1 MSPIVRE
8 YYRVPR
14 GQRET
19 FIRPPPA
26 DLAALVD
33 RNRRL
38 IGSWTFDVAGRPLGE
53 FRAAA
58 RKEILGLAA
67 RYAARWNFA
76 VDREWSEPAP
86 VIATG
91 HQPPPFHPGI
101 WFKNFLAG
109 SLAGAVALRPTQGD
123 PEHGRGVGGVALNL
137 TVDSDEARAGVF
149 RFPRIAP
156 GGEVV
161 RSEVNFSSGIG
172 GAAFEEQPPGAI
184 RREAAGE
191 VLSILPQGA
200 VQSFRRCW
208 DRVVEA
214 ARDASSLAEAWTV
227 ARRRLE
233 EELGLRNLE
242 LPVSAMADSEA
253 FRLFV
258 AEMIQRREEL
268 FAAHNG
274 ALAEYRRVY
283 RERSAAQPVPDLGRD
298 GPRVELP
305 FWVWR
310 AGQSRRR
317 LWVETA
323 GEGAVV
329 LLADRERIGEID
341 LRARRGPVRRSLS
354 GEGGSGGVSS
364 AAKQVAELRQA
375 GWKIRPRALT
385 LTLFV
390 RLAVGET
397 FIHGLGGALYE
408 KITDGI
414 FERFFRVRP
423 PEVVLASST
432 VHLPVESLWV
442 ERPLEAFPAT
452 PRDLE
457 SAQRAVRQWR
467 HNPDRM
473 LSDAP
478 RMRAEVR
485 ALIAEK
491 RCLVEGM
498 RALDRKDR
506 PAAYRRIHA
515 INETLARFEPDG
527 PEAARKELARV
538 ERELKANAILR
549 GREYPFCFYPPED
562 LAAFYRERTA
572 R

>member
-1 MSPIVRE
+1 MSPIRRE

-14 GQRET
+14 GHRET

-26 DLAALVD
+26 DLAALVE

-38 IGSWTFDVAGRPLGE
+38 IGSWTFEVAGQPLGE

-58 RKEILGLAA
+58 RREILGLAR

-109 SLAGAVALRPTQGD
+109 SLAKA
-123 PEHGRGVGGVALNL
+123 VGGVALNL
-137 TVDSDEARAGVF
+137 TVYSDEARGRRGDFPKITAGGEAVRAEVEF
-149 RFPRIAP
+149 AP
-156 GGEVV
+156 GA
-161 RSEVNFSSGIG
+161 G
-172 GAAFEEQPPGAI
+172 GAALEEQPADALRTEAI
-184 RREAAGE
+184 QE
-191 VLSILPQGA
+191 VAEILPP
-200 VQSFRRCW
+200 VSLPSFRRCW
-208 DRVVEA
+208 GRVAEA
-214 ARDASSLAEAWTV
+214 APHSSSLAEAWTV

-242 LPVSAMADSEA
+242 LPVSAVADSEA

-283 RERSAAQPVPDLGRD
+283 RERSAAQPVPDLARD

-310 AGQSRRR
+310 AGRPRRR
-317 LWVETA
+317 LWVETRPDGDLALRADRDLA
-323 GEGAVV
+323 GLVHADDVADAGAVAAR
-329 LLADRERIGEID
+329 LAHF
-341 LRARRGPVRRSLS
+341 RR
-354 GEGGSGGVSS
+354 
-364 AAKQVAELRQA
+364 A
-375 GWKIRPRALT
+375 GWKVRPRALT

-408 KITDGI
+408 KITDGV
-414 FERFFRVRP
+414 FERLFGVRP
-423 PEVVLASST
+423 PEVVLASCT
-432 VHLPVESLWV
+432 VWL
-442 ERPLEAFPAT
+442 PLEAFPAT
-452 PRDLE
+452 LRDLE
-457 SAQRAVRQWR
+457 SARRAVRQWR
-467 HNPDRM
+467 HNPDRV
-473 LSDAP
+473 LSPQSRGRPA
-478 RMRAEVR
+478 VG
-485 ALIAEK
+485 ALVAEK
-491 RCLVEGM
+491 RRLVEGM
-498 RALDRKDR
+498 RTLVRGDRG
-506 PAAYRRIHA
+506 AAFRRIHA
-515 INETLARFEPDG
+515 INEALAGFESAG
-527 PEAARKELARV
+527 TEAARKELARV

-562 LAAFYRERTA
+562 LAAFYRKSAECVMRSA
-572 R
+572 E

>member
-1 MSPIVRE
+1 MSPIERE

-38 IGSWTFDVAGRPLGE
+38 IGSWTFDVAGQPLGE

-67 RYAARWNFA
+67 QYAARWNFA

-109 SLAGAVALRPTQGD
+109 SFAGA
-123 PEHGRGVGGVALNL
+123 VGGVALNL

-161 RSEVNFSSGIG
+161 RAEVEFAPGAG
-172 GAAFEEQPPGAI
+172 GAAFEEQPADTLRTEAI
-184 RREAAGE
+184 QEVAA
-191 VLSILPQGA
+191 ILPQGA
-200 VQSFRRCW
+200 VPSFRRCW

-268 FAAHNG
+268 FAAHND

-283 RERSAAQPVPDLGRD
+283 RERSAAQPVPDLARD

-341 LRARRGPVRRSLS
+341 LRARRG
-354 GEGGSGGVSS
+354 SGGVSS
-364 AAKQVAELRQA
+364 ATNQVAELRQA

-397 FIHGLGGALYE
+397 FFHGLGGALYE

-423 PEVVLASST
+423 PEVVLASCT
-432 VHLPVESLWV
+432 VHL
-442 ERPLEAFPAT
+442 PLEAFPAT

-457 SAQRAVRQWR
+457 SAQRAVRHWR
-467 HNPDRM
+467 HNPDRV
-473 LSDAP
+473 LSQQARQQPAVETLMD
-478 RMRAEVR
+478 
-485 ALIAEK
+485 EK
-491 RCLVEGM
+491 RRLVEGM

-538 ERELKANAILR
+538 EREWHANAILR

>member
-1 MSPIVRE
+1 MSPIERE

-38 IGSWTFDVAGRPLGE
+38 ISSWTFEVAGQPLGE

-58 RKEILGLAA
+58 RKEILDLA
-67 RYAARWNFA
+67 RQYAARWNFA
-76 VDREWSEPAP
+76 VDRAWPEPAP

-109 SLAGAVALRPTQGD
+109 SLAGT
-123 PEHGRGVGGVALNL
+123 VGGVALNL
-137 TVDSDEARAGVF
+137 TADSDEARAGVF
-149 RFPRIAP
+149 RFPKITA

-161 RSEVNFSSGIG
+161 RSEVEFSSGVVG
-172 GAAFEEQPPGAI
+172 AFEEQPPGAI

-191 VLSILPQGA
+191 VLPILPP
-200 VQSFRRCW
+200 VSLPSFRRCW
-208 DRVVEA
+208 DRVAEA

-268 FAAHNG
+268 FAAHND
-274 ALAEYRRVY
+274 ALAEYRCVY
-283 RERSAAQPVPDLGRD
+283 RERSAAQPVPDLARD
-298 GPRVELP
+298 GASLELP
-305 FWVWR
+305 FWIWR
-310 AGQSRRR
+310 AGGPRQR
-317 LWVETA
+317 LWSETRALQA
-323 GEGAVV
+323 GRLTGVS
-329 LLADRERIGEID
+329 LCADRERIGEID
-341 LRARRGPVRRSLS
+341 LRARRG
-354 GEGGSGGVSS
+354 SGGLSS
-364 AAKQVAELRQA
+364 AANQVAELRRA

-414 FERFFRVRP
+414 FERLFGVRP

-432 VHLPVESLWV
+432 VHLP
-442 ERPLEAFPAT
+442 LEAFPAT

-457 SAQRAVRQWR
+457 SARRAVRQWR
-467 HNPDRM
+467 HNPDRTI
-473 LSDAP
+473 SP
-478 RMRAEVR
+478 EVGRRPEVR
-485 ALIAEK
+485 NLVAEK
-491 RCLVEGM
+491 RRLVEGM
-498 RALDRKDR
+498 RALVRKGR
-506 PAAYRRIHA
+506 GAAFRRIHA
-515 INETLARFEPDG
+515 INEALARFEPGG
-527 PEAARKELARV
+527 PEAARGELARV

-562 LAAFYRERTA
+562 LAAFYQKSAECGMRSAE
-572 R
+572 

>member
-1 MSPIVRE
+1 MSPIHRE

-19 FIRPPPA
+19 FVRPPPA
-26 DLAALVD
+26 ALAALVD

-38 IGSWTFDVAGRPLGE
+38 IGSWTFDVAGQPLGE

-58 RKEILGLAA
+58 RKEILGLA
-67 RYAARWNFA
+67 RQYAARWNFA

-109 SLAGAVALRPTQGD
+109 SLAGAV
-123 PEHGRGVGGVALNL
+123 GGVALNL

-149 RFPRIAP
+149 RFPRVAP

-161 RSEVNFSSGIG
+161 RSDVEFAPGIG
-172 GAAFEEQPPGAI
+172 GAAFEEQPADTLRTEAI
-184 RREAAGE
+184 QEVAA
-191 VLSILPQGA
+191 ILPP
-200 VQSFRRCW
+200 VSLPSFRRCW
-208 DRVVEA
+208 DRVAEA

-258 AEMIQRREEL
+258 AAMIQRREEL

-283 RERSAAQPVPDLGRD
+283 RERSAAQPVPDLARD
-298 GPRVELP
+298 GASLELP
-305 FWVWR
+305 FWIWR
-310 AGQSRRR
+310 AGQPRRR
-317 LWVETA
+317 LWVETRPDGDLAIRADRDLA
-323 GEGAVV
+323 GLVHADDVADAGAVAAR
-329 LLADRERIGEID
+329 LAHFRRE
-341 LRARRGPVRRSLS
+341 
-354 GEGGSGGVSS
+354 
-364 AAKQVAELRQA
+364 

-414 FERFFRVRP
+414 FERLFGVRP
-423 PEVVLASST
+423 PEVVLASAT
-432 VHLPVESLWV
+432 IWL
-442 ERPLEAFPAT
+442 PLEAFPAT

-457 SAQRAVRQWR
+457 SARRAVRQWR
-467 HNPDRM
+467 HNPDRV
-473 LSDAP
+473 LSPQARGRP
-478 RMRAEVR
+478 EIG
-485 ALIAEK
+485 ALVDEK
-491 RCLVEGM
+491 RRLVEGM
-498 RALDRKDR
+498 RSLDRGDRKDR
-506 PAAYRRIHA
+506 GAAYRRIHA
-515 INETLARFEPDG
+515 INETLAGLDPAG
-527 PEAARKELARV
+527 PEAARKELEGV
-538 ERELKANAILR
+538 EREVHANAILR
-549 GREYPFCFYPPED
+549 GREYPFCFYPLED

-572 R
+572 L